1 MIEFSVRIQI
11 LISSLGRNGF
21 ALILLLLLL
30 LLLSYNRYVIVGEM
44 FPTTCNRRTYIT
56 KNQVQVAQLC
66 LEQLDYDDEY
76 HII

>member
-1 MIEFSVRIQI
+1 M
-11 LISSLGRNGF
+11 
-21 ALILLLLLL
+21 LLLE
-30 LLLSYNRYVIVGEM
+30 RCFQQHVIGEM